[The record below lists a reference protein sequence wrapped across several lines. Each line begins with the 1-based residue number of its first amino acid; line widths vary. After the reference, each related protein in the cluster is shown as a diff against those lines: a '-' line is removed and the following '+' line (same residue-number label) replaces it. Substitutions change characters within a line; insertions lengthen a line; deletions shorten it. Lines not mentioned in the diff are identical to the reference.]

1 MMRAMELWLPAYLAQ
16 VLSRTPRP
24 PAGEPL
30 TIYLAVADHFEPF
43 WGRASEPLA
52 RQRLA
57 AWERELGPTVQEL
70 GDALGRV
77 PQHTFFYPLE
87 DYRPE
92 FLDRLA
98 ALCDRGLGQVEVHL
112 HHQGESSAQLE
123 EMLLAYAEKLHQRHG
138 LLRRDPESGR
148 VLYGFIHGNWAL
160 DNSLPDG
167 SWCGVNDEIS
177 ILARTGCYADF
188 TLPSAPSPAQT
199 RTINA
204 IYYATDDPLRPKS
217 HDRGR
222 PSRVGGVEG
231 GDLLLVQG
239 VLALDWRRRKW
250 GLVPRLETS
259 DLSGHLPP
267 SASRMRLWLAFAPR
281 VHGAPQACFI
291 KLSCHGAPEKNQPAL
306 LGPVARDFYRHLT
319 QHYNDGQR
327 FRLCFVTCWEMVQAI
342 HALEQGSDPP

>member
-1 MMRAMELWLPAYLAQ
+1 MLRSMDLWLPAYLSQA
-16 VLSRTPRP
+16 LTPAPRP
-24 PAGEPL
+24 PAGRPL
-30 TIYLAVADHFEPF
+30 TIYLAVADHFEPY
-43 WGRASEPLA
+43 WGNASQELA
-52 RQRLA
+52 LQRLA
-57 AWERELGPTVQEL
+57 AWENQLGPTVQGIE
-70 GDALGRV
+70 DALGRP

-92 FLDRLA
+92 VIDRLG
-98 ALCDRGLGQVEVHL
+98 ALCRAGLGDVEVHL

-123 EMLLAYAEKLHQRHG
+123 QMLSEFAETLHQRHG
-138 LLRRDPESGR
+138 LLRRDPGTGR
-148 VLYGFIHGNWAL
+148 ILYGFVHGNWAL

-199 RTINA
+199 RTINS
-204 IYYATDDPLRPKS
+204 IYYATDDPAAPKS
-217 HDRGR
+217 HDRGQ
-222 PSRVGGVEG
+222 PAQVGGSAR

-259 DLSGHLPP
+259 DLSGSLPP
-267 SASRMRLWLAFAPR
+267 SPARARLWLAYAPR
-281 VHGAPQACFI
+281 VRGAPQACFI

-306 LGPVARDFYRHLT
+306 LGPVARAFYKHLSET
-319 QHYNDGQR
+319 YNHGER
-327 FRLCFVTCWEMVQAI
+327 YRLRFVTCWEMVQAI
-342 HALEQGSDPP
+342 HALERGEDAP